1 MSGALLRGAPAS
13 PGVAAGP
20 ARLLH
25 APPHAAPVGPGGDPD
40 AERALAHV
48 ALAAA
53 GAALEA
59 TAARLR
65 ADGRGD
71 EADMVDAGA
80 LMAAD
85 PALEQAVGA
94 ALDDGLPAA
103 AAIARAAEEH
113 AALIAALPD
122 EHLAARAGDVRSFG
136 RRAATLAAGDDGA
149 GSSAS
154 AAGAVLIAD
163 DLGPADVAELDGVA
177 AIALARGGATAH
189 AAIVA
194 RSLGL
199 PLVVGLGDAVL
210 AVTAGETVVVDGAAG
225 AVTVA
230 PDPATTARAHQR
242 MAAAAARRAAAE
254 AQRGLAAVTCDGRSV
269 RVLANA
275 AGAVEV
281 RAGLAAGA
289 EGVGLLRTELAFLD
303 AGAWPTEDDHRR
315 LLDAVAAA
323 LGPGRT
329 LTVRLLDFGGDK
341 TPPFL
346 VGAPERGIALLLA
359 HPDALHAQLRAI
371 ARCAGDADLRVL
383 LPLVATPGEV
393 DVVRAGLPPGTAVGA
408 MIETPEAAAAAEA
421 IASRCAFLSIG
432 TNDLAHATLGTER
445 FAGGSAPAHHPR
457 VLSEIA
463 RTARAARAAGVPLE
477 VCGEA
482 ASDSIALPLLVGLG
496 VDELSAGA
504 ARVGAVRAWVRALD
518 AADARALAA
527 EALTCDTADAVAA
540 LVRDRLEGLL
550 DEGDDE
556 RAEVVDRGG
565 GVGAVGA

>member
-1 MSGALLRGAPAS
+1 MTGTTLPGTAAS

-25 APPHAAPVGPGGDPD
+25 ASAASAAGSRAGDPA
-40 AERALAHV
+40 AERERARD

-53 GAALEA
+53 GAALLA

-65 ADGRGD
+65 ERGRAE

-85 PALEQAVGA
+85 PALEQAVDAGIA
-94 ALDDGLPAA
+94 DGLPAA

-136 RRAATLAAGDDGA
+136 RRAAALAAGEGETA
-149 GSSAS
+149 TPMSSS
-154 AAGAVLIAD
+154 GAVLVAD
-163 DLGPADVAELDGVA
+163 DLGPADVAELDGIV

-210 AVTAGETVVVDGAAG
+210 AVAAGETLVVDGAAG

-230 PDPATTARAHQR
+230 PAEAAARRARRH
-242 MAAAAARRAAAE
+242 MEAAAARRRAAE
-254 AQRGLAAVTCDGRSV
+254 RERGLPAVTRDGRAV
-269 RVLANA
+269 RVLGNA
-275 AGAVEV
+275 AGAPEV

-289 EGVGLLRTELAFLD
+289 DGVGLLRTELAFLE
-303 AGAWPTEDDHRR
+303 APAWPTEAEHRR
-315 LLDAVAAA
+315 LLDAVAAE
-323 LGPGRT
+323 LGPART

-346 VGAPERGIALLLA
+346 RGVPERGIALLLA
-359 HPDALHAQLRAI
+359 HPDALAAQLRAI
-371 ARCAGDADLRVL
+371 ARLSGAVDLRVL

-393 DVVRAGLPPGTAVGA
+393 DAVRAGLPAGTAVGA
-408 MIETPEAAAAAEA
+408 MIETPEAAADAEA
-421 IASRCAFLSIG
+421 IARRSAFLSIG

-457 VLSEIA
+457 VLAEIA
-463 RTARAARAAGVPLE
+463 RTARAARAAGVALE

-482 ASDSIALPLLVGLG
+482 ASDPIALPLLVGLG
-496 VDELSAGA
+496 VDELSVGA
-504 ARVGAVRAWVRALD
+504 ARVGTVRGWVRALH
-518 AADARALAA
+518 AGEAEALAA
-527 EALTCDTADAVAA
+527 AALRCADAVAVAA
-540 LVRDRLEGLL
+540 LVRGRLGGLL
-550 DEGDDE
+550 DERGDE
-556 RAEVVDRGG
+556 GPEVLDRGG
-565 GVGAVGA
+565 RVGAVGA